1 MKQRETENILIMTA
15 SDIFNTLIKV
25 SEEHSND
32 ALSCIRKEME
42 CSDYQPPP
50 HQRKNRRVTQIIYSN
65 YLLGNI
71 ALVTEKMVITCL
83 KIECGGPLQYQF
95 PCGT

>member
-1 MKQRETENILIMTA
+1 MTA
-15 SDIFNTLIKV
+15 RDIFNTLIKV

-42 CSDYQPPP
+42 FSDYQPPP
-50 HQRKNRRVTQIIYSN
+50 HQRKNRRVTQMIYSN